1 MRLLV
6 TGEGCITVVPA
17 QGDHRTTLGVSQ
29 RSIPRSLTLGQPP
42 FPWRETLAKS
52 SFPRRACPREDGG
65 GNPGLGFLS
74 YEIDAHP
81 PHLFP
86 GHEFAA
92 HDLYVAPGPFTKYGS
107 EAV

>member
-1 MRLLV
+1 MRLLF
-6 TGEGCITVVPA
+6 TGEGVATFTFEEALAKP
-17 QGDHRTTLGVSQ
+17 S
-29 RSIPRSLTLGQPP
+29 
-42 FPWRETLAKS
+42 FPDRETLEQLWRLHN
-52 SFPRRACPREDGG
+52 RRFRAARPLQNRRSRAG
-65 GNPGLGFLS
+65 GNPGAGFLS

-92 HDLYVAPGPFTKYGS
+92 HDLYVAPGPLTKYGS